1 LSKENLKLFLE
12 KVSQSE
18 ELKARIGRDN
28 EVNTLIDVGAE
39 HGFLFSAE
47 DFEETA
53 ELTDDE
59 LDQVAG
65 GTAVWGGVANS
76 PGFRLHRG
84 ELRKLDPRVYEN
96 YVPYN
101 DPKKG

>member
-1 LSKENLKLFLE
+1 MSKENLKLFLE

-18 ELKARIGRDN
+18 ELKARIGKDN
-28 EVNTLIDVGAE
+28 EVNTLISVGAE
-39 HGFLFSAE
+39 YGFLFSAE

-65 GTAVWGGVANS
+65 RQGTPVWGGPLAGYKVTKE
-76 PGFRLHRG
+76 G
-84 ELRKLDPRVYEN
+84 ELKKLDPQVYEKW
-96 YVPYN
+96 VP
-101 DPKKG
+101 

>member
-1 LSKENLKLFLE
+1 MSKENLKLFLE

-18 ELKARIGRDN
+18 ELKARIGKDN

-65 GTAVWGGVANS
+65 GGGTPVWGGPQG
-76 PGFRLHRG
+76 PGYKVTKDGGL
-84 ELRKLDPRVYEN
+84 KKMDPQVFEQWI
-96 YVPYN
+96 
-101 DPKKG
+101 K